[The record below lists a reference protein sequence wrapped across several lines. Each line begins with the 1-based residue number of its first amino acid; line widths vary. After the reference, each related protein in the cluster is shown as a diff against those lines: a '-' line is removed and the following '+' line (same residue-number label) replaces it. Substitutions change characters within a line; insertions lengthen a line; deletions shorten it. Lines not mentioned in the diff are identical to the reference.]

1 MIKEWSHQ
9 IRSRIMNWIYI
20 IVIAVAL
27 SFSGCADT
35 ADAED
40 STATTPAEQQEADES
55 NSASGDT
62 IWAAIVMTWNP
73 VVRTIDK
80 EFSTEVACWN
90 YYEGDVGESKFGT
103 QHLDHQGNPP
113 TKDFHFGKMDHR
125 EYPIRTYRGI
135 NDEQGQVWL
144 TCDIKGRYEDL

>member
-1 MIKEWSHQ
+1 MKW
-9 IRSRIMNWIYI
+9 MFI
-20 IVIAVAL
+20 IVIVVAL
-27 SFSGCADT
+27 SLNGCADT

-40 STATTPAEQQEADES
+40 STATTPAEQQEANEK
-55 NSASGDT
+55 SASGET
-62 IWAAIVMTWNP
+62 IWAATVLTWNP

-80 EFSTEVACWN
+80 EFSSEVDCWN
-90 YYEGDVGESKFGT
+90 YYEGDTGESKFGT

>member
-1 MIKEWSHQ
+1 MIK
-9 IRSRIMNWIYI
+9 WIFI
-20 IVIAVAL
+20 IAIAL
-27 SFSGCADT
+27 SLSGCADT
-35 ADAED
+35 ADAE
-40 STATTPAEQQEADES
+40 SSAAITPVENQEETTTTTSSSE
-55 NSASGDT
+55 T
-62 IWAAIVMTWNP
+62 IWAAIVLTWNP

-80 EFSTEVACWN
+80 EFSSEVACWN
-90 YYEGDVGESKFGT
+90 HYENGVGESKFGS

>member
-1 MIKEWSHQ
+1 MRKCIFF
-9 IRSRIMNWIYI
+9 RCL
-20 IVIAVAL
+20 IVLVAAL

-35 ADAED
+35 ADAE
-40 STATTPAEQQEADES
+40 SSAATTPATENQDATDSSADS
-55 NSASGDT
+55 SDGGQT

-80 EFSTEVACWN
+80 EFSSEVDCWN
-90 YYEGDVGESKFGT
+90 YYEGATGESKFGS

-113 TKDFHFGKMDHR
+113 TKDFNFGPDHL
-125 EYPIRTYRGI
+125 EYPIRTYRGK
-135 NDEQGQVWL
+135 DGQGQVWL

>member
-1 MIKEWSHQ
+1 MMK
-9 IRSRIMNWIYI
+9 WIYI

-27 SFSGCADT
+27 SLNGCADT
-35 ADAED
+35 ADAE
-40 STATTPAEQQEADES
+40 SSAAITPVENQEETTNTTNDE
-55 NSASGDT
+55 T

-80 EFSTEVACWN
+80 EFSSEVNCWN
-90 YYEGDVGESKFGT
+90 YYETETNGVSVGESKFGT
-103 QHLDHQGNPP
+103 QHLDHQGNRP

-125 EYPIRTYRGI
+125 EYPIRTYRGK
-135 NDEQGQVWL
+135 DGQGSVWL